1 MTEPQIWYRGSAA
14 ELYEHL
20 LVPLIFTPHAR
31 ILASRLAGVSA
42 GDLLEMAAGTGA
54 LTRELCKVM
63 PAKVRIV
70 ASDLN
75 QTMLDQ
81 AMTMP
86 DAQRVTWRQ
95 ADAMSLPFTDHSFD
109 AAVCQFG
116 VMFFPDKVAAYREA
130 LRVLKPGGRFLF
142 SVWDKLETSV
152 LNQMYQDILDRMFP
166 SDAPERMR
174 VPYSYHDTDTITH
187 DLRDAGFS
195 DVSIEIVSEWYG
207 SMSAREA
214 AYALVQGHSVRV
226 EIEARGSEYLDRAA
240 EALAQA
246 VADRFGEGP
255 VKIPNRAMIV
265 RAERPA
271 FLSIRDDPHQLI
283 SKATDVPGEPQP

>member
-1 MTEPQIWYRGSAA
+1 
-14 ELYEHL
+14 
-20 LVPLIFTPHAR
+20 
-31 ILASRLAGVSA
+31 
-42 GDLLEMAAGTGA
+42 
-54 LTRELCKVM
+54 M
-63 PAKVRIV
+63 PAKVQIV

-86 DAQRVTWRQ
+86 DAQQVTWRQ

>member
-14 ELYEHL
+14 ELYERL
-20 LVPLIFTPHAR
+20 LVPLTFGPHAR
-31 ILASRLAGVSA
+31 ILASRLARDSVR
-42 GDLLEMAAGTGA
+42 DLLEIAAGTGA
-54 LTRELCKVM
+54 LTRELCKTM
-63 PAKVRIV
+63 PATVRIV

-86 DAQRVTWRQ
+86 DAQRITWRQ
-95 ADAMSLPFTDHSFD
+95 ADATLLPFDECSFD
-109 AAVCQFG
+109 VVVCQFG
-116 VMFFPDKVAAYREA
+116 VMFFPDRVAAYREA
-130 LRVLKPGGRFLF
+130 LRVLRPGGRFVF

-166 SDAPERMR
+166 SDPPGRMR
-174 VPYSYHDTDTITH
+174 VPYSYHDIGTIEH

-195 DVSIEIVSEWYG
+195 GLGTEVVPEWYG
-207 SMSAREA
+207 AMSAREA

-226 EIEARGSEYLDRAA
+226 EIEARGADYLNEAA

-246 VADRFGEGP
+246 VAGRFGEGP
-255 VKIPNRAMIV
+255 VRIPNRAMIV
-265 RAERPA
+265 HAERPV
-271 FLSIRDDPHQLI
+271 S
-283 SKATDVPGEPQP
+283 

>member
-14 ELYEHL
+14 ELYEYL
-20 LVPLIFTPHAR
+20 LVPLAFSPHAR

-42 GDLLEMAAGTGA
+42 GDLLEIAAGTGA

-63 PAKVRIV
+63 PATVRIV
-70 ASDLN
+70 ASDLS
-75 QTMLDQ
+75 QPMLDQ

-86 DAQRVTWRQ
+86 DARRVTWRQ
-95 ADAMSLPFTDHSFD
+95 ADAMSLPFDDRSFD

-130 LRVLKPGGRFLF
+130 LRVLKPGGRFLC
-142 SVWDKLETSV
+142 SVWDKLETNV

-166 SDAPERMR
+166 ADPPGRMR
-174 VPYSYHDTDTITH
+174 VPYSYHVTDTIER

-195 DVSIEIVSEWYG
+195 DVGIEVVPEWYG
-207 SMSAREA
+207 PMSAREA
-214 AYALVQGHSVRV
+214 AHALVQGHSVRV
-226 EIEARGSEYLDRAA
+226 ELEARGPDYLDKAA

-246 VADRFGEGP
+246 VAYRFGEGP
-255 VKIPNRAMIV
+255 VKIPNRAMILH
-265 RAERPA
+265 AERP
-271 FLSIRDDPHQLI
+271 
-283 SKATDVPGEPQP
+283 V

>member
-20 LVPLIFTPHAR
+20 LVPLIFGSHASF
-31 ILASRLAGVSA
+31 LASRLAGVSS
-42 GDLLEMAAGTGA
+42 GELLEIAAGTGA

-63 PAKVRIV
+63 PAGVRIV
-70 ASDLN
+70 ATDLN
-75 QTMLDQ
+75 QRMLDQ
-81 AMTMP
+81 AMTIP
-86 DAQRVTWRQ
+86 DAWRVTWRR
-95 ADAMSLPFTDHSFD
+95 ADAMSLPFHDRSFD
-109 AAVCQFG
+109 ATVCQFG
-116 VMFFPDKVAAYREA
+116 VMFFPDKVAAYREV
-130 LRVLKPGGRFLF
+130 LRVLNPGGRFLF
-142 SVWDKLETSV
+142 SVWDKLETSI

-174 VPYSYHDTDTITH
+174 VPYSYHDTDAIER
-187 DLRDAGFS
+187 DLQDSGFS
-195 DVSIEIVSEWYG
+195 EVGIEVVPGWYG
-207 SMSAREA
+207 TMSARKA

-226 EIEARGSEYLDRAA
+226 EIEARGPDYLDKAA

-265 RAERPA
+265 HADRPV
-271 FLSIRDDPHQLI
+271 S
-283 SKATDVPGEPQP
+283 

>member
-1 MTEPQIWYRGSAA
+1 MEDPDWIVIGRAGVTRMTEPQIWYRGSAA

-20 LVPLIFTPHAR
+20 LVPLIFSPHAR
-31 ILASRLAGVSA
+31 ILASRLAGIST
-42 GDLLEMAAGTGA
+42 GDLLEIAAGTGA

-63 PAKVRIV
+63 PATVRIV

-75 QTMLDQ
+75 QPMLDQ
-81 AMTMP
+81 AMTVA
-86 DAQRVTWRQ
+86 DARRVTWRQ
-95 ADAMSLPFTDHSFD
+95 ADAMSLPFGDRSFD

-116 VMFFPDKVAAYREA
+116 VMFFPDKVTAYREA

-142 SVWDKLETSV
+142 SVWDKLETNV
-152 LNQMYQDILDRMFP
+152 LNQMYQDILERMFP
-166 SDAPERMR
+166 SDAPGRMR
-174 VPYSYHDTDTITH
+174 VPYSYHDTDSIER
-187 DLRDAGFS
+187 DLREAGFS
-195 DVSIEIVSEWYG
+195 DVGIEVVPEWYG

-226 EIEARGSEYLDRAA
+226 EIETRGPDYLDKAA

-265 RAERPA
+265 HVERPVWG
-271 FLSIRDDPHQLI
+271 H
-283 SKATDVPGEPQP
+283 

>member
-20 LVPLIFTPHAR
+20 LVPLIFAPHSR
-31 ILASRLAGVSA
+31 VLASRLAGLLA
-42 GDLLEMAAGTGA
+42 GDLLEIAAGTGA
-54 LTRELCKVM
+54 LTRELCKVV
-63 PAKVRIV
+63 PAEVHIV

-81 AMTMP
+81 AMTTP
-86 DAQRVTWRQ
+86 DAQRVIWRQ
-95 ADAMSLPFTDHSFD
+95 ADAMALPFDDCSFD

-166 SDAPERMR
+166 QDPPARMR
-174 VPYSYHDTDTITH
+174 LPYSYHDTDMIRS

-195 DVSIEIVSEWYG
+195 VVGIEVVSEWYG

-226 EIEARGSEYLDRAA
+226 EIEARGQDYLDKAA

-246 VADRFGEGP
+246 VADRFGQGP
-255 VKIPNRAMIV
+255 VMIPNRAMIV
-265 RAERPA
+265 HAERA
-271 FLSIRDDPHQLI
+271 AS
-283 SKATDVPGEPQP
+283 